1 MKMNS
6 SVRSSLYAVLVAGLA
21 SSSVARA
28 ENNVDAEPA
37 PEIIVFGR
45 AIDLIG
51 ITSAGSS
58 GVVGYRDFDLR
69 PILRTG
75 EMLETIPGLIA
86 TQHSG
91 EGKANQYFL
100 RGFNLDHGTDFATF
114 VDGVPAN
121 MRSHGHG
128 QGYTDLNF
136 IIPELVERIDYRK
149 GPYHADVGDFSAA
162 GTAAFKTWDR
172 LAAPIAEVTVGQFG
186 YVRAVAAGSVDLGAG
201 AVLAGGSATLDNGP
215 WVLDSNLQQY
225 SGLLKYSQGSGDQRF
240 AIQAG
245 GYDGRWNAT
254 DQVPERAIAS
264 GLIDRFG
271 FIDPDLGG
279 KATRLWL
286 SADGQFGGTRFNAYA
301 VDSKFKLTSNF
312 AYFLDDP
319 VDGDQF
325 QQVDRRQLYGGALSH
340 SWAVSPA
347 LMLKL
352 GSDMRYDDIGTVGL
366 YRSVAGVQSRIV
378 REDQVKQFSIAGFAE
393 AEVALTPRL
402 RAIGG
407 LRVDHFGYDV
417 SSSIAVNSGTGTQDI
432 VSPKFALAWRA
443 TDDVELYANYGGGYH
458 SNDARGAAIR
468 VDPNTLDT
476 ADPVD
481 LLVRARGAEIG
492 ARLAS
497 GAFNA
502 TLVGFWLGLDSEL
515 LFVGDGG
522 TTEPNAASRR
532 FGVEFAGFWR
542 PSEALVVDLSAAWTD
557 ARFSD
562 VAAGENRIP
571 GAVPFVL
578 AGGVTWHLTE
588 ALATTVRLR
597 HLGPAPLIEDNSVS
611 SDATTLVNLGGYYTW
626 GRVRFG
632 IDIYNL
638 FDTKA
643 PDISYFYASRLSGE
657 PANGI
662 EDRHLHPAEPRQ
674 VRATVKVSF

>member
-1 MKMNS
+1 MNS

-312 AYFLDDP
+312 TYFLDDP
-319 VDGDQF
+319 VDGD
-325 QQVDRRQLYGGALSH
+325 
-340 SWAVSPA
+340 
-347 LMLKL
+347 
-352 GSDMRYDDIGTVGL
+352 
-366 YRSVAGVQSRIV
+366 
-378 REDQVKQFSIAGFAE
+378 
-393 AEVALTPRL
+393 
-402 RAIGG
+402 
-407 LRVDHFGYDV
+407 
-417 SSSIAVNSGTGTQDI
+417 
-432 VSPKFALAWRA
+432 
-443 TDDVELYANYGGGYH
+443 
-458 SNDARGAAIR
+458 
-468 VDPNTLDT
+468 
-476 ADPVD
+476 
-481 LLVRARGAEIG
+481 
-492 ARLAS
+492 
-497 GAFNA
+497 
-502 TLVGFWLGLDSEL
+502 
-515 LFVGDGG
+515 
-522 TTEPNAASRR
+522 
-532 FGVEFAGFWR
+532 
-542 PSEALVVDLSAAWTD
+542 
-557 ARFSD
+557 
-562 VAAGENRIP
+562 
-571 GAVPFVL
+571 
-578 AGGVTWHLTE
+578 
-588 ALATTVRLR
+588 
-597 HLGPAPLIEDNSVS
+597 
-611 SDATTLVNLGGYYTW
+611 
-626 GRVRFG
+626 
-632 IDIYNL
+632 
-638 FDTKA
+638 
-643 PDISYFYASRLSGE
+643 
-657 PANGI
+657 
-662 EDRHLHPAEPRQ
+662 
-674 VRATVKVSF
+674 

>member
-1 MKMNS
+1 MKRF
-6 SVRSSLYAVLVAGLA
+6 VRTIMICRIALLGAATVVTPL
-21 SSSVARA
+21 ARA
-28 ENNVDAEPA
+28 EEVSEEE
-37 PEIIVFGR
+37 PEIIINGR
-45 AIDLIG
+45 AIDLVG
-51 ITSAGSS
+51 ITNAGSS
-58 GVVGYRDFDLR
+58 GVVGYTDFDLR

-128 QGYTDLNF
+128 QGYTDVNF

-149 GPYHADVGDFSAA
+149 GPYHADIGDFSAA

-172 LAAPIAEVTVGQFG
+172 LPAPIAALTIGQFG
-186 YVRAVAAGSVDLGAG
+186 YVRAVTAGSVDLGHG
-201 AVLAGGSATLDNGP
+201 ALRAGGSATFDNGP
-215 WVLDSNLQQY
+215 WTLDSNLRQY
-225 SGLLKYSQGSGDQRF
+225 AGLVKYSQGSGERRWSL
-240 AIQAG
+240 QAG

-254 DQVPERAIAS
+254 DQVPERAIAN

-286 SADGQFGGTRFNAYA
+286 SADGQLDGTRFNAYA
-301 VDSKFKLTSNF
+301 VDSKFNLTSNF
-312 AYFLDDP
+312 TYFLGDP

-325 QQVDRRQLYGGALSH
+325 QQVDRRQIYGGALSH
-340 SWAVSPA
+340 SWVLAPA
-347 LMLKL
+347 LTLKL
-352 GSDMRYDDIGTVGL
+352 GGEIRFDDIGAVGL
-366 YRSVAGVQSRIV
+366 YRSVSGVQSRPV
-378 REDQVKQFSIAGFAE
+378 REDRVKQFSVGGFAE
-393 AEVALTPRL
+393 AEYALTPRL
-402 RAIGG
+402 RAIAG
-407 LRVDHFGYDV
+407 LRFDHFGYDV
-417 SSSIAVNSGTGTQDI
+417 SSSIAINSGTGTQDI
-432 VSPKFALAWRA
+432 VSPKVALAWRA
-443 TDDVELYANYGGGYH
+443 AQGVELYANYGSGFH

-468 VDPNTLDT
+468 IDPNTLDP

-481 LLVRARGAEIG
+481 LLVRARGAEFG
-492 ARLAS
+492 ARVAS

-532 FGVEFAGFWR
+532 FGAEFAGFWQ
-542 PSEALVVDLSAAWTD
+542 PSDALVVDLSAAWTD
-557 ARFSD
+557 ARFRG
-562 VAAGENRIP
+562 VAAREDRIP
-571 GAVPFVL
+571 GAVPFVF
-578 AGGVTWHLTE
+578 ASGVTWHMTE

-597 HLGPAPLIEDNSVS
+597 HLGNAPLIEDNSVS

-626 GRVRFG
+626 RKLRLG

-638 FDTKA
+638 FDAKV
-643 PDISYFYASRLSGE
+643 PDISYFYASRLPGE
-657 PANGI
+657 PSDGV
-662 EDRHLHPAEPRQ
+662 EDRHIHPAEPRQ
-674 VRATVKVSF
+674 VRATIRVAF